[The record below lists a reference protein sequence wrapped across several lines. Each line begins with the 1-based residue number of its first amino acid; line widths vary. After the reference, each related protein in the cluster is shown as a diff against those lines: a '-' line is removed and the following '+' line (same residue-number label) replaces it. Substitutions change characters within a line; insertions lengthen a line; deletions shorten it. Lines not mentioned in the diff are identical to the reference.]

1 MVSTLF
7 VACVRAC
14 FVLGDQNPKRKKMMD
29 DENDS
34 ESDTEMHYG
43 SKQKR
48 MDAAEEEPRC
58 VDLIVLGLPYKLTE
72 DELKEYF
79 EQFGKVV
86 LSEVCQLQWF
96 ITTV

>member
-1 MVSTLF
+1 
-7 VACVRAC
+7 
-14 FVLGDQNPKRKKMMD
+14 MMD
-29 DENDS
+29 DEHDS

-48 MDAAEEEPRC
+48 IYAAEEEHRC
-58 VDLIVLGLPYKLTE
+58 VDLIVLGLPYKLTT

-86 LSEVCQLQWF
+86 LSEVCQL
-96 ITTV
+96 